1 MPINL
6 DEHAVFIDRL
16 QMDMVPYTVAVK
28 AIEEIAQAIGT
39 ELMEA
44 QLNKAINALEDAFS
58 NLNDTVG
65 SLDTTAPELPDLNN
79 DQDSTR
85 EP

>member
-1 MPINL
+1 MAINL
-6 DEHAVFIDRL
+6 DEHKVYVDSHK
-16 QMDMVPYTVAVK
+16 MDMVPYTVAVK